1 MIINQIK
8 AIELSQYPGMSKGYI
23 TVTSQVTNDV
33 TGSNVFKTV
42 TVPAIE
48 VGKRFH
54 YNFSIVTKNGNV
66 TEEFFFLN
74 DALVASRILG
84 SADNFI
90 KLWHAPK
97 HFEEIQIIVLDR

>member
-1 MIINQIK
+1 MVINEIR
-8 AIELSQYPGMSKGYI
+8 ATEISMYPGMSRGYI
-23 TVTSQVTNDV
+23 TVTSQVTDTV
-33 TGSNVFKTV
+33 TGKNEFETV

-74 DALVASRILG
+74 NSVVASRILG